1 MYTLTCFNIL
11 MYMSKHL
18 PLLVL
23 LFLLTFLSLG
33 SYMYTDR
40 LVKDEINEAFNKGNS
55 KQLSTFLNDMI
66 DMSMENME
74 ATYSRYQAESI
85 LNEFFEKNP
94 PASFHVE
101 KEGVSSEVSNF
112 VIATYTTI
120 HGCSYRVYYVLKE
133 INKNQKTERISVL
146 NIAKKQKCQSKK

>member
-1 MYTLTCFNIL
+1 
-11 MYMSKHL
+11 
-18 PLLVL
+18 
-23 LFLLTFLSLG
+23 
-33 SYMYTDR
+33 
-40 LVKDEINEAFNKGNS
+40 VKDEINEAFNKGNS

-101 KEGVSSEVSNF
+101 KEGYLLSFKFCNSN
-112 VIATYTTI
+112 I
-120 HGCSYRVYYVLKE
+120 HNNTRVL
-133 INKNQKTERISVL
+133 I
-146 NIAKKQKCQSKK
+146 